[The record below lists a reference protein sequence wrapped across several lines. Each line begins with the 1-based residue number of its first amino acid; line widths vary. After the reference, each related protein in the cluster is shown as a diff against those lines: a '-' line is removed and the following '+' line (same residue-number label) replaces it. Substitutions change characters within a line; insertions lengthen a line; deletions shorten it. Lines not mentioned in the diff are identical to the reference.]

1 MGAWLCSR
9 FAGTDHGGR
18 LDEIVFFPS
27 DDGGRRC
34 FCGPCADDGSLP
46 TCVDGAWG
54 KPRFSSRF
62 ETAYSNGTRRLCR
75 GLQLSGMECESATDR
90 LFGREDAQTAFARLG
105 TGGAGGLQFFA
116 GASDCPRGVVQ
127 STAVA
132 QRKLAN
138 GLRVGRGIGFLHATL
153 CESGQHRQRI
163 DGRTLAHSFRSFAL
177 RGETFRPTLECARR
191 FGLSPC
197 EQWGDLSPEQGI
209 ERGIADA
216 DGTI

>member
-1 MGAWLCSR
+1 MGARFCSR
-9 FAGTDHGGR
+9 FACADHGGR

-27 DDGGRRC
+27 DDGGRWC
-34 FCGPCADDGSLP
+34 FRGPCTNDGSLP
-46 TCVDGAWG
+46 TCVDGACG

-62 ETAYSNGTRRLCR
+62 ETAHSNGTRRLCR

-116 GASDCPRGVVQ
+116 WTSDCARGIVQ

-132 QRKLAN
+132 PRKLAN
-138 GLRVGRGIGFLHATL
+138 GLCVGRGFGFLHATL

-163 DGRTLAHSFRSFAL
+163 DGRTLAHSFRGFAL

-197 EQWGDLSPEQGI
+197 EQRGDLSSEQGI
-209 ERGIADA
+209 ERGIADP